1 VYIDLMKTRQR
12 RRTKRVSITLDE
24 ETLAKARA
32 RAAERDMSVSRYLAE
47 MLDRDKRHDDEY
59 EAAYQAWLRRKPWH
73 FSGPR
78 PYPKRAELYR
88 GFEAEPDEDAAKKP
102 K

>member
-1 VYIDLMKTRQR
+1 MKTHQR
-12 RRTKRVSITLDE
+12 RRMKKVSITLDE

-47 MLDRDKRHDDEY
+47 ILGRDQRHDDEY

-88 GFEAEPDEDAAKKP
+88 GFGPEPDEDAEKKR